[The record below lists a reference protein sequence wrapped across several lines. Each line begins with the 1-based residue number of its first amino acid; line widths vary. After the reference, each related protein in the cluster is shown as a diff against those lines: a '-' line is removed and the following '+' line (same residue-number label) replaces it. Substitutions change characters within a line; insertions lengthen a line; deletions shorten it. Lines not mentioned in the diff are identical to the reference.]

1 MKQATF
7 LWACCLVWIFPAHAQ
22 TLQGIIV
29 DRNDKTPIQG
39 VSVFFDGTSL
49 YTITDEQGRF
59 SLPVKQKINTSLM
72 VSHLSYQ
79 PQAFP
84 YPYADLPDSLMMEE
98 KALTFQ
104 PIVVSIDVFGRKQK
118 LNVFRRHF
126 LGETLAGKSCRILNE
141 DDIQLTYDVNDN
153 ILYATSDN
161 PIIVYNKY
169 LQYTVSY
176 NLESFYTQYA
186 RKTLTDRYMVRYHIS
201 GSSSFTDEAP
211 DDTITLKRRN
221 RTYERSY
228 ASFFND
234 LVHGKLNKHDTSSL
248 FRVLGKDLKSLKID
262 QAFPIRDSLNLHA
275 VYVNISPDTQYDTV
289 SRDGQK
295 IYGQILAIFKKYVRS
310 DITFFNPVFLLDD
323 YGNFDNRSGIFF
335 DGDMARQR
343 IGDMLPRDYRPVRL
357 QQ

>member
-1 MKQATF
+1 M
-7 LWACCLVWIFPAHAQ
+7 WIFPAHAQ

-79 PQAFP
+79 TQAFP
-84 YPYADLPDSLMMEE
+84 YPYTDLPDSLMMEE
-98 KALTFQ
+98 KAVTFK
-104 PIVVSIDVFGRKQK
+104 PIVVSMEIFGRKQK

-153 ILYATSDN
+153 ILYATCDN
-161 PIIVYNKY
+161 PIIVYNTY

-176 NLESFYTQYA
+176 NLERFYTQYT
-186 RKTLTDRYMVRYHIS
+186 RKTLNDAYMVRYHIS
-201 GSSSFTDEAP
+201 GSSSFIDESP
-211 DDTITLKRRN
+211 GDTTILKRRN

-228 ASFFND
+228 ASFFYD
-234 LVHGKLNKHDTSSL
+234 LVHGKINLNDTSSL
-248 FRVLGKDLKSLKID
+248 FRAFGKNFKPLKID
-262 QAFPIRDSLNLHA
+262 QALPIRDSLNLHA
-275 VYVNISPDTQYDTV
+275 VYVSLPRDTQYDTV

-295 IYGQILAIFKKYVRS
+295 IYGQILATFKKYVRS
-310 DITFFNPVFLLDD
+310 DITFFKPFFLLDD

-343 IGDMLPRDYRPVRL
+343 IGDMLPRDFRPVRL
-357 QQ
+357 Q